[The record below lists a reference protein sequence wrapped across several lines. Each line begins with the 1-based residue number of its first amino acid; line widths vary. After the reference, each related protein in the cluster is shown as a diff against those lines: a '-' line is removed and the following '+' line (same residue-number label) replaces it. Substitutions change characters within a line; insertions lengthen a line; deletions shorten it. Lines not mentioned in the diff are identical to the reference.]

1 MRKNPKNDMRKQ
13 ERLCLSFLQ
22 FFEIFRT
29 RPKVCESTDRSGIA
43 RVRAWSRSGE
53 CARKIC
59 ENKLLCNSCFRI
71 NFSVHSKGI
80 DRRAFKRFVDIH
92 KGEYCS
98 KSLSCWEQFVA
109 VFLGQILKNCN
120 SLRDIE
126 DFLLCNKNQWHN
138 LGIKNKISR
147 STLSYANKT
156 KSYKIYE
163 DLFY

>member
-1 MRKNPKNDMRKQ
+1 MQ
-13 ERLCLSFLQ
+13 EYNT
-22 FFEIFRT
+22 II
-29 RPKVCESTDRSGIA
+29 G
-43 RVRAWSRSGE
+43 
-53 CARKIC
+53 
-59 ENKLLCNSCFRI
+59 NLL
-71 NFSVHSKGI
+71 KGI

-92 KGEYCS
+92 KGEYYS

-163 DLFY
+163 DLFYYLLRRNNKYNTNLTESVKIIDSSPIFLNLNLFNWANNKSTWYKMACNVRFIKYDSNVF